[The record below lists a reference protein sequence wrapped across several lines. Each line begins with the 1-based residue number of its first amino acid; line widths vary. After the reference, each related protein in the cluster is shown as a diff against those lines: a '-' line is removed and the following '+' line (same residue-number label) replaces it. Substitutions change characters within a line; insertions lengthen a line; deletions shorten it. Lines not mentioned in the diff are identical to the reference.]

1 MGFTIA
7 NACYPMSMADDADKQ
22 NLDAVY
28 AAASPDRVV
37 CFTRTEKALL
47 DTIPRFRPKIRI
59 FSPLT
64 SLYVLQRSYAR
75 PGTGSPVPQPPGAYP
90 CRGGIDFFFVNCQD
104 GNTYPCG
111 YRGSEDL
118 GLFEALDV
126 AAIESSP
133 FCLACDWECFRD
145 PAELGGPVA
154 EGLTRPFTL
163 ARKMLR
169 DRTYLKYWIGDMA
182 YYRSCGYFNGRIP
195 APPKK

>member
-75 PGTGSPVPQPPGAYP
+75 PGTGSPVPNPPGPIPA
-90 CRGGIDFFFVNCQD
+90 GGASTSSLSTARTATPIPAATGEARTWAFLRPLMWLPLSPPPSAWPAT
-104 GNTYPCG
+104 GNASG
-111 YRGSEDL
+111 
-118 GLFEALDV
+118 
-126 AAIESSP
+126 
-133 FCLACDWECFRD
+133 
-145 PAELGGPVA
+145 
-154 EGLTRPFTL
+154 TRPNW
-163 ARKMLR
+163 A
-169 DRTYLKYWIGDMA
+169 
-182 YYRSCGYFNGRIP
+182 
-195 APPKK
+195 APWQRA

>member
-1 MGFTIA
+1 MRPPHRTGSSV
-7 NACYPMSMADDADKQ
+7 YPDGKGPA
-22 NLDAVY
+22 
-28 AAASPDRVV
+28 
-37 CFTRTEKALL
+37 
-47 DTIPRFRPKIRI
+47 
-59 FSPLT
+59 
-64 SLYVLQRSYAR
+64 
-75 PGTGSPVPQPPGAYP
+75 GHHSPVPAKDQDFLPFDLPLRSAEKLCPSRNRQPRSQPPGAYP

-195 APPKK
+195 PPPKNRV